1 MMGRIKEHM
10 QKGFMVY
17 SGCDEMLLSG
27 LISGADA
34 AIGST
39 YNVIPDLYISA
50 SNHLKSGNTDIAKR
64 ELMTANAILEE
75 MFKYGINS
83 SIRAMFEFMG
93 IDAGYSPLPFC
104 NLNTDEKTVLKKS
117 LQKIKYNSELHSA
130 ALFEYI

>member
-1 MMGRIKEHM
+1 MNRKFLG
-10 QKGFMVY
+10 VLATV
-17 SGCDEMLLSG
+17 LLV
-27 LISGADA
+27 
-34 AIGST
+34 ST
-39 YNVIPDLYISA
+39 FIPSAYAVNSVSEVLYISA

-64 ELMTANAILEE
+64 ELMTVNAILEE